1 MTAPSK
7 STTGKDGSIKMTRD
21 DIVRMAQEVAG
32 VTYPD
37 GTTGVKIG
45 MSEEHLE
52 RFAKLIAAAER
63 EACADI
69 AENWRCNGMPRYGVA
84 FAIRER
90 GAP

>member
-1 MTAPSK
+1 MN
-7 STTGKDGSIKMTRD
+7 RD

-52 RFAKLIAAAER
+52 RFANLIAAAER
-63 EACADI
+63 EECAKLADDKLMDTSALMSFPPKSSAAWSI
-69 AENWRCNGMPRYGVA
+69 AA
-84 FAIRER
+84 AIRAR
-90 GAP
+90 GAL